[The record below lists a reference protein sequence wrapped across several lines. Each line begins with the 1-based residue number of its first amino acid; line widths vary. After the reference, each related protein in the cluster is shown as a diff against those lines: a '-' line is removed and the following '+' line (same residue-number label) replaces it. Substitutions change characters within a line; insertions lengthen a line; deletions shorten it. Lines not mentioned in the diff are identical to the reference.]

1 MSMFKDFL
9 MKQMLKRQLK
19 DMPKEEQEKIIKIV
33 TANPKLFEQIA
44 KEIQIEMKHGGKD
57 QVAASM
63 TVMKRHQ
70 AELQKIL
77 GNQ

>member
-1 MSMFKDFL
+1 MFKNFL
-9 MKQMLKRQLK
+9 MKQMLKRQMK
-19 DMPKEEQEKIIKIV
+19 DVPKEEQEKILKVV
-33 TANPKLFEQIA
+33 TENPALFETIA

-57 QVAASM
+57 QMSASM

-77 GNQ
+77 GKQ